1 LIVRANTT
9 TWLLNEDD
17 SADEFSA
24 KGLTATDCESL
35 VVGGDDGGIVSV
47 EIVSVVIGCVVVVVG
62 GLVVVVAGFTVVV
75 VVGALVVVVVGF
87 TVVVVVGALVV
98 VVVVGALVVVVVVAA
113 GGFAVVVVVGG
124 GDVVVVT
131 GLEAPAVYSATQ
143 STCSDSDEPDAGHA
157 QPAAH
162 QVCC

>member
-62 GLVVVVAGFTVVV
+62 VGFTVVVVV
-75 VVGALVVVVVGF
+75 VVGALV
-87 TVVVVVGALVV
+87 VVVVVGALVV